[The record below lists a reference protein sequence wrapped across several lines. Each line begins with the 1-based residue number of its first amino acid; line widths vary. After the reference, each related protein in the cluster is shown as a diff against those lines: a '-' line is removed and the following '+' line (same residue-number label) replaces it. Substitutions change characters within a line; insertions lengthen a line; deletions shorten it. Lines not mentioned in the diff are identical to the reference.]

1 MYKICLSDNSFIVAD
16 ENYPLNLFYG
26 IFHKKLTVKEYL
38 STNKYKKFYLVDKFL
53 SKKTKRYFII
63 EEVDTLDFPIGSR
76 IKLAKD
82 IQIGDVIQGLN
93 NEPRIVK
100 ELHTGEDE
108 MFEINVNGTSYTV
121 NGGHILELVNKETGE
136 HLEMSVNVYMHMDN
150 EFKSYYVMETV
161 IND

>member
-26 IFHKKLTVKEYL
+26 IFHKNLTVKEYL

-53 SKKTKRYFII
+53 SKKIKRSFSIKQ
-63 EEVDTLDFPIGSR
+63 VDYLDFPIGSR

-82 IQIGDVIQGLN
+82 IQVGDIIQGTN

-108 MFEINVNGTSYTV
+108 MFEINVNGISYTV
-121 NGGHILELVNKETGE
+121 NGGHILALVNKITGE
-136 HLEMSVNVYMHMDN
+136 HLEMPVNVYMHMDD
-150 EFKSYYVMETV
+150 EFKSYYVMEKV
-161 IND
+161 MEE